1 MIIFS
6 SISDTLQSK
15 ELFKNNLSTLISWG
29 IRFVFDTSELEK
41 EKCCLNNSQKEHII
55 FKFDLSFTFYT
66 HFMPD
71 IDIQG
76 TEPAG
81 ILQDAKKYIVDPVTA
96 AQRRTEMTYQAVFKR
111 YEMKY
116 MMTRRQRKAVLE
128 AMLPHMK
135 LDDFGH
141 TTIRNVYFD
150 TDSYILVR
158 RSIEKP
164 VYKEKLRIRSY
175 KKAEAQDEVFIE
187 LKKKYD
193 DVVYKRRESL
203 SQLETLEW
211 LGRGTPFPKST
222 QIGNEID
229 YFFHLYQT
237 LRPKVFLS
245 YEREA
250 FYALDGSDLRV
261 TFDENILARQE
272 ELALSREVWGE
283 PLTDADKVLMEIKT
297 SGGIPL
303 WMTHVLAQEKIYKTS
318 FSKYGTAYEKMI
330 CGKQTETTGKVIIA

>member
-1 MIIFS
+1 MRETRI
-6 SISDTLQSK
+6 
-15 ELFKNNLSTLISWG
+15 
-29 IRFVFDTSELEK
+29 
-41 EKCCLNNSQKEHII
+41 
-55 FKFDLSFTFYT
+55 
-66 HFMPD
+66 M
-71 IDIQG
+71 
-76 TEPAG
+76 A
-81 ILQDAKKYIVDPVTA
+81 
-96 AQRRTEMTYQAVFKR
+96 YQAVFKR

-116 MMTRRQRKAVLE
+116 MMTRRQKKAVLE
-128 AMLPHMK
+128 AMLPYMK
-135 LDDFGH
+135 LDEFGH

-150 TDSYILVR
+150 TDNYILVR

-175 KKAEAQDEVFIE
+175 KQAGAQDKVFIE

-211 LGRGTPFPKST
+211 LVSGTPFPKAT

-229 YFFHLYQT
+229 YFFRLYQT
-237 LRPKVFLS
+237 LKPKVFLS

-250 FYALDGSDLRV
+250 FYAHVRPGEICQPGLTDARRASSESLLGSNVHVRPGEICQPGLTGSSDFRV

-272 ELALSREVWGE
+272 ELSLSKEVWGE
-283 PLTDADKVLMEIKT
+283 PLIDEDKVLMEIKT

-303 WMTHVLAQEKIYKTS
+303 WMTHVLAREKIYKTS

-330 CGKQTETTGKVIIA
+330 CGHQTEKTGRISIA

>member
-1 MIIFS
+1 M
-6 SISDTLQSK
+6 
-15 ELFKNNLSTLISWG
+15 
-29 IRFVFDTSELEK
+29 
-41 EKCCLNNSQKEHII
+41 
-55 FKFDLSFTFYT
+55 
-66 HFMPD
+66 
-71 IDIQG
+71 
-76 TEPAG
+76 A
-81 ILQDAKKYIVDPVTA
+81 
-96 AQRRTEMTYQAVFKR
+96 YQAVFKR

-116 MMTRRQRKAVLE
+116 MMTRRQKKAVLE
-128 AMLPHMK
+128 AMLPYMK
-135 LDDFGH
+135 LDEFGH

-150 TDSYILVR
+150 TDNYILVR
-158 RSIEKP
+158 HSIEKP

-175 KKAEAQDEVFIE
+175 KQAGAQDKVFIE

-211 LGRGTPFPKST
+211 LVSGTPFPKAT

-229 YFFHLYQT
+229 YFFRLYQT
-237 LRPKVFLS
+237 LKPKVFLS

-250 FYALDGSDLRV
+250 FYAHVRPGEICQPGLTDARRASSESLLGSNAHVRPGEICQPGLTDARRASSESLLGSNVHVRPGEICQPGLTGSSDFRV

-272 ELALSREVWGE
+272 ELSLSKEVWGE
-283 PLTDADKVLMEIKT
+283 PLIDEDKVLMEIKT

-303 WMTHVLAQEKIYKTS
+303 WMTHVLAREKIYKTS

-330 CGKQTETTGKVIIA
+330 CGHQTEKTGRISIA

>member
-1 MIIFS
+1 MRETRI
-6 SISDTLQSK
+6 
-15 ELFKNNLSTLISWG
+15 
-29 IRFVFDTSELEK
+29 
-41 EKCCLNNSQKEHII
+41 
-55 FKFDLSFTFYT
+55 
-66 HFMPD
+66 M
-71 IDIQG
+71 
-76 TEPAG
+76 A
-81 ILQDAKKYIVDPVTA
+81 
-96 AQRRTEMTYQAVFKR
+96 YQAVFKR

-116 MMTRRQRKAVLE
+116 MMTRRQKKAVLE
-128 AMLPHMK
+128 AMLPYMK
-135 LDDFGH
+135 LDEFGH

-150 TDSYILVR
+150 TDNYILVR

-164 VYKEKLRIRSY
+164 VYKEKFRIRSY
-175 KKAEAQDEVFIE
+175 KQAGAQDKVFIE

-211 LGRGTPFPKST
+211 LVSGTPFPKAT

-229 YFFHLYQT
+229 YFFRLYQT
-237 LRPKVFLS
+237 LKPKVFLS

-250 FYALDGSDLRV
+250 FYAHVRPGEICQPGLTDARRASSESLLGSNAHVRPGEICQPGLTDARRASSESLLGSNVHVRPGEICQPGLTGSSDFRV

-272 ELALSREVWGE
+272 ELSLSKEVWGE
-283 PLTDADKVLMEIKT
+283 PLIDEDKVLMEIKT

-303 WMTHVLAQEKIYKTS
+303 WMTHVLAREKIYKTS

-330 CGKQTETTGKVIIA
+330 CGHQTEKTGRISIA

>member
-1 MIIFS
+1 M
-6 SISDTLQSK
+6 
-15 ELFKNNLSTLISWG
+15 
-29 IRFVFDTSELEK
+29 
-41 EKCCLNNSQKEHII
+41 
-55 FKFDLSFTFYT
+55 
-66 HFMPD
+66 
-71 IDIQG
+71 
-76 TEPAG
+76 A
-81 ILQDAKKYIVDPVTA
+81 
-96 AQRRTEMTYQAVFKR
+96 YQAVFKR

-116 MMTRRQRKAVLE
+116 MMTRRQRASVLE
-128 AMLPHMK
+128 AMLPYMK
-135 LDDFGH
+135 LDEFGH

-150 TDSYILVR
+150 TDNYRLVR

-175 KKAEAQDEVFIE
+175 KQAEAQDKVFIE

-211 LGRGTPFPKST
+211 LVKETPFPKAT

-229 YFFHLYQT
+229 YFFQFYQT
-237 LRPKVFLS
+237 LKPQVFLS

-250 FYALDGSDLRV
+250 FYALDGSDFRV

-272 ELALSREVWGE
+272 ELSLSKDVWGKSLIDE
-283 PLTDADKVLMEIKT
+283 DQVLMEIKT

-303 WMTHVLAQEKIYKTS
+303 WMTRALTQEKIYKTS

-330 CGKQTETTGKVIIA
+330 CKKQKEGNIYQLQSAAV